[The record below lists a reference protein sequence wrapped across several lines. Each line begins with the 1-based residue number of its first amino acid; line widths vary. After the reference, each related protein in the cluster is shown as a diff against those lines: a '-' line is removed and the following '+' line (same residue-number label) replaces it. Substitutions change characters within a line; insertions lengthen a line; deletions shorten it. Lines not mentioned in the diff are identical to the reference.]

1 MQQNKGKGNGNVKK
15 EANPKEKKKF
25 KEFLHKFFKIFIIIF
40 GAAIA
45 INILVIGV
53 LFLIHKNKLA
63 DERGYLNPQG
73 QMVDVGGHSVHVIV
87 DGDENAD
94 KTLVFIH
101 SNGITDDSVALEP
114 LFGKLQ
120 EYRLVYVDRSGFG
133 YSDTTKTDKDIESIV
148 TELRTALEKVN
159 VKGHCGTGSNLLGR

>member
-53 LFLIHKNKLA
+53 LF
-63 DERGYLNPQG
+63 
-73 QMVDVGGHSVHVIV
+73 
-87 DGDENAD
+87 
-94 KTLVFIH
+94 
-101 SNGITDDSVALEP
+101 
-114 LFGKLQ
+114 
-120 EYRLVYVDRSGFG
+120 
-133 YSDTTKTDKDIESIV
+133 
-148 TELRTALEKVN
+148 
-159 VKGHCGTGSNLLGR
+159 